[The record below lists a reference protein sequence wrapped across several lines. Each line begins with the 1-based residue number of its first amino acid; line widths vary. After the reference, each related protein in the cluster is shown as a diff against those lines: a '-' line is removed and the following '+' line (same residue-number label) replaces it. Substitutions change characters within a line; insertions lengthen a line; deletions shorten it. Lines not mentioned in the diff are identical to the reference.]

1 MINFRYHVVSLVA
14 IFLALGL
21 GVLFGASFLD
31 QTIVEGLQKSQK
43 TLGSRNEKL
52 RGQNS
57 ALQQTNDAFSD
68 YVSRTRLQL
77 VQGSLKDRAVLVVA
91 YETAS
96 KEAVDSVIDAIA
108 QAGGGFEGLITL
120 TGKLDMRSPERR
132 RQVALVLSSSSDE
145 QQVLSLALNDEIG
158 AALSGKKLGIFQRL
172 VDAGLVAFRPG
183 SVPKPKQAGELATLG
198 TAVVFVGGAD
208 AAELTK
214 TLLEP
219 IVKSLADGSVVTA
232 VVEEGTQDLETLKGL
247 RDGGLRAITVDG
259 IDQPIGQVALVL
271 GLKAAFGGRFGHY
284 GTGEG
289 ATAVLPELPT
299 P

>member
-1 MINFRYHVVSLVA
+1 MSLVA

-31 QTIVEGLQKSQK
+31 QAIVDGLRKSQE
-43 TLGSRNEKL
+43 TLGNRNEKL
-52 RGQNS
+52 REQNS
-57 ALQQTNDAFSD
+57 ALQQTNDSFSD
-68 YVSRTRLQL
+68 YVSRTRLPL
-77 VQGSLKDRAVLVVA
+77 VHGSLKDRVVVVVA
-91 YETAS
+91 YESAD

-108 QAGGGFEGLITL
+108 QAGGLFEGLVTL
-120 TGKLDMRSPERR
+120 SAKLDMKSPERR
-132 RQVALVLSSSSDE
+132 RQVALALGSSSDE
-145 QQVLSLALNDEIG
+145 QQALSLVLNDEIG
-158 AALSGKKLGIFQRL
+158 AALSGKKPGIFQRL
-172 VDAGLVAFRPG
+172 ADAGLVTFRPG
-183 SVPKPKQAGELATLG
+183 SAPKSKQAGEFAPLG
-198 TAVVFVGGAD
+198 ASIVFVGGAD

-219 IVKSLADGSVVTA
+219 VVRSLADASVVTA
-232 VVEEGTQDLETLKGL
+232 IVQEGTQDLETLKGL
-247 RDGGLRAITVDG
+247 RAGGLRAITVDG

-289 ATAVLPELPT
+289 ATAVLPELTT